1 MYFEQIKTPGLG
13 CFSYVLGCPA
23 SGAMAIVDPRRDIG
37 VYLESANKHEM
48 QITHIFETHVHAD
61 HISGARQLQHA
72 TGAKI
77 YIHSSAPIAYQAE
90 KLEHGDIFDFGGF
103 KLKVLHTPGHTPN
116 SISLLVSD
124 QVRSPAPAMLLSGD
138 LLFVGD
144 VGRPDL
150 AGSEILDE
158 QIQNLFNSL
167 NLVLGDLPQGLEVY
181 PAHGQGSLCGK
192 GISAKPYTTLGYERV
207 ANPVLQIKNFADF
220 KKSVMENLPM
230 RPQSFS
236 HIIST
241 NLKGPTLLNPC
252 ATQNWEEFAISP
264 QDFAALSKQ
273 GHIIL
278 DLRDPLSFGA
288 AHIAGSINISDNNPQ
303 AINWIGTVIP
313 PNSSLLLV
321 LDNPANFTLICTNL
335 SRIGYDEV
343 KGYLHGGMQAWIN
356 NGYELESLAHISASS
371 LKQKLSEANPPLLI
385 DVRTLPEYLNKHIEN
400 SLHLPFEQL
409 LAEKN
414 CPGDS
419 AQEKVV
425 VCQGGSRAAI
435 AASLL
440 QAQGCQ
446 KIKLLAGG
454 INSFTKIK

>member
-13 CFSYVLGCPA
+13 CFSYALGCPKE
-23 SGAMAIVDPRRDIG
+23 GVMAVVDPRRDIA
-37 VYLESANKHEM
+37 VYLEIANEHEM

-61 HISGARQLQHA
+61 HISGAMELQHA

-90 KLEHGDIFDFGGF
+90 KLEHGEVFDFKAF

-116 SISLLVSD
+116 SVSLVVSD
-124 QVRSPAPAMLLSGD
+124 HARSPSPAMLLSGD

-167 NLVLGDLPQGLEVY
+167 NLLLDDLPEWLEVY
-181 PAHGQGSLCGK
+181 PAHGQGSLCGR
-192 GISAKPYTTLGYERV
+192 GISSMPHTTLGYERV
-207 ANPVLQIKNFADF
+207 ANNLLQIKNFADF
-220 KKSVMENLPM
+220 KKSVMANLPM

-236 HIIST
+236 HIITT
-241 NLKGPTLLNPC
+241 NLKGAALLTPY
-252 ATQNWEEFAISP
+252 TPKNWEDFAIAAEH
-264 QDFAALSKQ
+264 FATMREQ
-273 GHIIL
+273 GHIVL
-278 DLRDPLSFGA
+278 DLRDSLSFGA
-288 AHIAGSINISDNNPQ
+288 AHIPGSINISGNNPQ

-313 PNSSLLLV
+313 PNSPLLLV
-321 LDNPANFTLICTNL
+321 IDLPAKFQHICTDL
-335 SRIGYDEV
+335 SRIGYDDI
-343 KGYLHGGMQAWIN
+343 KGYLHGGIQAWTN
-356 NGYELESLAHISASS
+356 KGYNLESLLHISANA
-371 LKQKLSEANPPLLI
+371 LKQRLSEPNPPLLI
-385 DVRTLPEYLNKHIEN
+385 DVRTMPEYLNGHLEN

-409 LAEKN
+409 TANKS
-414 CPGDS
+414 CPGD
-419 AQEKVV
+419 AMQEKVV
-425 VCQGGSRAAI
+425 ICQSGSRAAI

-440 QAQGCQ
+440 QARGCQ

-454 INSFTKIK
+454 LDSFNKLT